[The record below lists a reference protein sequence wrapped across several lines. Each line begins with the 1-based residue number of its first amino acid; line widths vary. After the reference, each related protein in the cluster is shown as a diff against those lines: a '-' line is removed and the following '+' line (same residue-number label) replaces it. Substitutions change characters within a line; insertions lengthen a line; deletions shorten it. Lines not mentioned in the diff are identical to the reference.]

1 MSTICL
7 TMIVKDEGHL
17 IRETLKHLL
26 TYIRFDSWCIC
37 DTGSTDNTISEI
49 ESFFASEGI
58 PGSIYRHEW
67 KDFAH
72 NRTLAFEMAYNT
84 SDYAFVWDAD
94 DEIVG
99 DFTLPKLLNRDWYRF
114 SFGARG
120 CTQYRRCQ
128 LFNNRKKWKYV
139 GVLHECPSCCE
150 ACESPQ
156 DIHGNYHFVSGRRGA
171 RNKDP
176 QKYAKDAAILD
187 KAFHETFQANDNL
200 YKRYAFY
207 CAQSYLSAG
216 EREKAVEFYKKVLT
230 FETWSQEQY
239 ISCLEIYDCYEHMG
253 KSQEGLFYLVESF
266 RYDAR
271 RVECVLRL
279 IKYYLNAGLPQVAL
293 LYYRGI
299 QEYYENEYEKDAI
312 QEKLFVRR
320 CDSDFYLPYF
330 MIIVAERTKQ
340 LDICAKMFT
349 SIITYKFMGVTPWW
363 IQNVFHNLQFFVE
376 YIPKTIE
383 YVQKI
388 MTYVDLLKSTGK
400 SLQEAQNSILYKYLR
415 SCDAALTAP
424 APSVPVKQ
432 SSRVR
437 VMLTI
442 TTCKRLDLFQ
452 KTVRSML
459 NMWTDLGD
467 VDFFFCVDDAS
478 SEEDR
483 KAMVTEFPFF
493 SYYMKTDEERGHRES
508 MNIIWTKLNEVKP
521 DYWIHLEDDWLY
533 FRKKG
538 YVKEAIQLLEKYESQ
553 DIHQVVFNRNYGV
566 IYEDMDRVGGID
578 LGDAI
583 LHEKRDGLVGKNCG
597 YWPHYS
603 LQPSMVRA
611 RVILALGDY
620 SSPNVFFER
629 DYANKYFAAGYK
641 TIFFPSMYS
650 NHIGKQH
657 WEKEGQNAY
666 ALNTVKQFAPKP
678 TKEDTLNGK
687 EPTKNTLKMEGY
699 SHVFNK
705 SIEKFKEITDL
716 DSLFS
721 SFRSQRDIYG
731 FTENMDVPP
740 DEEAIRLAQDIN
752 TTLYNEYVSLLNGR
766 KAVGYDGSSNTYAS
780 YNNLDSRHIM
790 MSVFLFTR
798 LPEPISTIIEIGGGY
813 GNWFFVNRNQPFT
826 SWTTID
832 LPHVGQLQQWYLR
845 EINVDTSRWH
855 SVSAYDYSDYVKPV
869 DLIIG
874 THSLS
879 ELAFPIF
886 YDYFQKV
893 ILNSKY
899 LLYCHHIRLPSPELI
914 SAKQKLIESQF
925 TLIDSF
931 ISEGG
936 CVANCLYKR
945 NSHRNPLQG
954 SMGEHLQMILDK
966 ISAGTPFGLIRP
978 SDGER
983 TVLLNKTL
991 TNCDH
996 WTFTEGGRLQ
1006 KDLLEAIQTVDPNLY
1021 IGIPC
1026 DTCNLPW
1033 NCTKEIYSDFIY
1045 RFKVPLAQRTYAN
1058 IFGNSNWK
1066 VFAEFIKG
1074 YSRGF
1079 YCITSGTKISEVTV
1093 KEVFPIDDKLVNRWD
1108 QDADSITEKL
1118 MTFIQGKKGELFL
1131 FSAGPL
1137 SKVWIPKC
1145 MKENPDN
1152 MYVDVGGALDIF
1164 TKGVSNRF
1172 YTNNGHEF
1180 AKQWCMFSS

>member
-1 MSTICL
+1 
-7 TMIVKDEGHL
+7 MIVKDEGHL

-49 ESFFASEGI
+49 ESFFATEGI
-58 PGSIYRHEW
+58 PGSIHRHEW

-72 NRTLAFEMAYNT
+72 NRTLAFQMAYNT
-84 SDYAFVWDAD
+84 SDYSFVWDAD

-99 DFTLPKLLNRDWYRF
+99 DFKLPKLLNRDWYRF
-114 SFGARG
+114 TFGARG

-150 ACESPQ
+150 ACESPE
-156 DIHGNYHFVSGRRGA
+156 DIHGEYHFVSGRRGA

-176 QKYAKDAAILD
+176 LKYAKDAAILD
-187 KAFHETFQANDNL
+187 KAFHETFQAKDDL

-207 CAQSYLSAG
+207 CAQSYLCAG
-216 EREKAVEFYKKVLT
+216 EREKAAEFYKKVLT
-230 FETWSQEQY
+230 FDTWSQEQY
-239 ISCLEIYDCYEHMG
+239 ISCLEIYDSYEHMG
-253 KSQEGLFYLVESF
+253 KSQEGLYYLVESF
-266 RYDAR
+266 RYDAHR
-271 RVECVLRL
+271 AECVVRL
-279 IKYYLNAGLPQVAL
+279 IKYYLNAGLPHVAL
-293 LYYRGI
+293 MYYRGI
-299 QEYYENEYEKDAI
+299 QEYYENHYEKDAI

-320 CDSDFYLPYF
+320 CDPDFYLPYY

-349 SIITYKFMGVTPWW
+349 SILTYKFMGVTPWW
-363 IQNVFHNLQFFVE
+363 IQNAFHNLQFFVD

-388 MTYVDLLKSTGK
+388 MGYLDLAASTGK
-400 SLQEAQNSILYKYLR
+400 HLQEAQNSILYKYLR

-424 APSVPVKQ
+424 APLVPIKQ
-432 SSRVR
+432 CSRVR

-521 DYWIHLEDDWLY
+521 EYWIHLEDDWLY

-566 IYEDMDRVGGID
+566 IYEDIDRVGGID
-578 LGDAI
+578 LGDAL

-603 LQPSMVRA
+603 LQPSMIRA
-611 RVILALGDY
+611 RVVLALGDY

-641 TIFFPSMYS
+641 TIFFPSIYS

-657 WEKEGQNAY
+657 WEKEGKNAY
-666 ALNTVKQFAPKP
+666 ALNTVKQFAVAAAVP
-678 TKEDTLNGK
+678 TTPVVPAASLV
-687 EPTKNTLKMEGY
+687 PL
-699 SHVFNK
+699 SH
-705 SIEKFKEITDL
+705 
-716 DSLFS
+716 
-721 SFRSQRDIYG
+721 
-731 FTENMDVPP
+731 
-740 DEEAIRLAQDIN
+740 
-752 TTLYNEYVSLLNGR
+752 
-766 KAVGYDGSSNTYAS
+766 
-780 YNNLDSRHIM
+780 
-790 MSVFLFTR
+790 
-798 LPEPISTIIEIGGGY
+798 
-813 GNWFFVNRNQPFT
+813 
-826 SWTTID
+826 
-832 LPHVGQLQQWYLR
+832 
-845 EINVDTSRWH
+845 
-855 SVSAYDYSDYVKPV
+855 
-869 DLIIG
+869 
-874 THSLS
+874 
-879 ELAFPIF
+879 
-886 YDYFQKV
+886 
-893 ILNSKY
+893 
-899 LLYCHHIRLPSPELI
+899 
-914 SAKQKLIESQF
+914 
-925 TLIDSF
+925 
-931 ISEGG
+931 
-936 CVANCLYKR
+936 
-945 NSHRNPLQG
+945 QG
-954 SMGEHLQMILDK
+954 SMGEHLQMILKK
-966 ISAGTPFGLIRP
+966 ITAGTPFGLIRP

-1033 NCTKEIYSDFIY
+1033 NCTKEIYSDFID

-1066 VFAEFIKG
+1066 TFAEFIKG

-1079 YCITSGTKISEVTV
+1079 YCITSGTKISEVSV
-1093 KEVFPIDDKLVNRWD
+1093 KGVFPIDDKLVNRWD
-1108 QDADSITEKL
+1108 EEADTITEKL
-1118 MTFIQGKKGELFL
+1118 MAFIQGKKGELFL

-1145 MKENPDN
+1145 MKENPEN

-1164 TKGVSNRF
+1164 TKGASNRF
-1172 YTNNGHEF
+1172 YTNDGHEF
-1180 AKQWCMFSS
+1180 ARQWCMFSS

>member
-1 MSTICL
+1 
-7 TMIVKDEGHL
+7 MIVKDEGHL
-17 IRETLKHLL
+17 IRDTLKHLL

-49 ESFFASEGI
+49 ETFFAAEGI

-72 NRTLAFEMAYNT
+72 NRTLAFQMAYNT

-114 SFGARG
+114 TFGARG

-150 ACESPQ
+150 ACESPE
-156 DIHGNYHFVSGRRGA
+156 DIYGEYHFVSGRRGA

-176 QKYAKDAAILD
+176 LKYAKDAAILD
-187 KAFHETFQANDNL
+187 KAFHETFEAKDDL

-207 CAQSYLSAG
+207 CAQSYLCAG
-216 EREKAVEFYKKVLT
+216 EREKAIEFYKKVLT
-230 FETWSQEQY
+230 FNTWCQEQY
-239 ISCLEIYDCYEHMG
+239 ISCLEIYDSYEHMG

-266 RYDAR
+266 RYDAQR
-271 RVECVLRL
+271 AECVVRL
-279 IKYYLNAGLPQVAL
+279 IKYYLNAGLPHVAL
-293 LYYRGI
+293 MYYRGI
-299 QEYYENEYEKDAI
+299 QEYYENDYEKDAI

-320 CDSDFYLPYF
+320 CDPDFYLPYY
-330 MIIVAERTKQ
+330 MIIVAERTKR

-349 SIITYKFMGVTPWW
+349 SILTYKFMGVTPWW
-363 IQNVFHNLQFFVE
+363 IQNAFHNLQFFLSS
-376 YIPKTIE
+376 IPKTIE

-388 MTYVDLLKSTGK
+388 MSYLDLAASTGK
-400 SLQEAQNSILYKYLR
+400 HLQEAQNQILYKYLR

-432 SSRVR
+432 CSRVR

-459 NMWTDLGD
+459 NMWTDLGE

-521 DYWIHLEDDWLY
+521 QYWIHLEDDWLY

-538 YVKEAIQLLEKYESQ
+538 YVKDAIQLLEKYESQ

-566 IYEDMDRVGGID
+566 IYEDIDRVGGID
-578 LGDAI
+578 LGDAL

-611 RVILALGDY
+611 RVVLGLGDY

-641 TIFFPSMYS
+641 TIFFPSIYS

-657 WEKEGQNAY
+657 WEKEGKNAY
-666 ALNTVKQFAPKP
+666 ALNTVKQFAAPATP
-678 TKEDTLNGK
+678 
-687 EPTKNTLKMEGY
+687 
-699 SHVFNK
+699 V
-705 SIEKFKEITDL
+705 
-716 DSLFS
+716 
-721 SFRSQRDIYG
+721 
-731 FTENMDVPP
+731 VP
-740 DEEAIRLAQDIN
+740 
-752 TTLYNEYVSLLNGR
+752 
-766 KAVGYDGSSNTYAS
+766 
-780 YNNLDSRHIM
+780 
-790 MSVFLFTR
+790 
-798 LPEPISTIIEIGGGY
+798 ST
-813 GNWFFVNRNQPFT
+813 VP
-826 SWTTID
+826 
-832 LPHVGQLQQWYLR
+832 L
-845 EINVDTSRWH
+845 
-855 SVSAYDYSDYVKPV
+855 SD
-869 DLIIG
+869 
-874 THSLS
+874 
-879 ELAFPIF
+879 
-886 YDYFQKV
+886 
-893 ILNSKY
+893 
-899 LLYCHHIRLPSPELI
+899 
-914 SAKQKLIESQF
+914 
-925 TLIDSF
+925 
-931 ISEGG
+931 
-936 CVANCLYKR
+936 
-945 NSHRNPLQG
+945 QG
-954 SMGEHLQMILDK
+954 SMGEHLQMILKK
-966 ISAGTPFGLIRP
+966 ITAGTPFGLIRP

-1033 NCTKEIYSDFIY
+1033 NCTKEIYSDFID

-1066 VFAEFIKG
+1066 TFAEFIKG

-1079 YCITSGTKISEVTV
+1079 YCITSGTKISEVSV
-1093 KEVFPIDDKLVNRWD
+1093 KETFLIDDKLVNRWD
-1108 QDADSITEKL
+1108 EEADAITEKL

-1145 MKENPDN
+1145 MKETPEN
-1152 MYVDVGGALDIF
+1152 MYVDVGGAIDIF
-1164 TKGVSNRF
+1164 TKGASNRF
-1172 YTNNGHEF
+1172 YTNDTHEF
-1180 AKQWCMFSS
+1180 ARQWCMFSS

>member
-99 DFTLPKLLNRDWYRF
+99 DFALPKQMNRDWYRF
-114 SFGARG
+114 TFGARG

-150 ACESPQ
+150 ACESPE

-187 KAFHETFQANDNL
+187 KAFHETFQANDGL

-216 EREKAVEFYKKVLT
+216 EREKAVEFYKKVLS
-230 FETWSQEQY
+230 FDTWSQEQY
-239 ISCLEIYDCYEHMG
+239 ISCLEIYDGYEHMG

-299 QEYYENEYEKDAI
+299 QEYYEHEYENDAI
-312 QEKLFVRR
+312 QEKLFLRR

-363 IQNVFHNLQFFVE
+363 IQNVFHNLQFFVD

-400 SLQEAQNSILYKYLR
+400 SLQEGQNTILYKYLR

-611 RVILALGDY
+611 RVVLALGDY

-666 ALNTVKQFAPKP
+666 ALNTVKQFAAPATP
-678 TKEDTLNGK
+678 VVPSRSTL
-687 EPTKNTLKMEGY
+687 P
-699 SHVFNK
+699 
-705 SIEKFKEITDL
+705 
-716 DSLFS
+716 
-721 SFRSQRDIYG
+721 
-731 FTENMDVPP
+731 
-740 DEEAIRLAQDIN
+740 
-752 TTLYNEYVSLLNGR
+752 VSD
-766 KAVGYDGSSNTYAS
+766 K
-780 YNNLDSRHIM
+780 
-790 MSVFLFTR
+790 
-798 LPEPISTIIEIGGGY
+798 
-813 GNWFFVNRNQPFT
+813 
-826 SWTTID
+826 
-832 LPHVGQLQQWYLR
+832 
-845 EINVDTSRWH
+845 
-855 SVSAYDYSDYVKPV
+855 
-869 DLIIG
+869 
-874 THSLS
+874 
-879 ELAFPIF
+879 
-886 YDYFQKV
+886 
-893 ILNSKY
+893 
-899 LLYCHHIRLPSPELI
+899 
-914 SAKQKLIESQF
+914 
-925 TLIDSF
+925 
-931 ISEGG
+931 
-936 CVANCLYKR
+936 
-945 NSHRNPLQG
+945 G
-954 SMGEHLQMILDK
+954 SMREHLQMILDK

-991 TNCDH
+991 TNCDY

-1033 NCTKEIYSDFIY
+1033 NCTKEIYSDFID

-1066 VFAEFIKG
+1066 TFAEFIKG

-1079 YCITSGTKISEVTV
+1079 YCITSGTKISEVSV
-1093 KEVFPIDDKLVNRWD
+1093 KEVFIIDDKLVNRWD
-1108 QDADSITEKL
+1108 EEADVITEKL

-1164 TKGVSNRF
+1164 TKGASNRF
-1172 YTNNGHEF
+1172 YTNDGHEF